1 MQETSP
7 DTSLRR
13 GIVRWILRNAIT
25 VLIAAACLFL
35 SSRDWSWGMAWAYLV
50 VLLASKVVIGLGLS
64 RANPELLAERG
75 ETPKDAKA
83 WDRPLAMG
91 MALYGPALGW
101 IVAGLERRYGWSM
114 AFSTPIQIA
123 ALLATAVGGALT
135 LWAMASNR
143 FFLGFCR
150 IATERGHSLA
160 SGGPYQYVRHP
171 GYLGV
176 IVYQLATPPALDSLW
191 ALLPVALTIGLTVLR
206 TSLEDRTLQQELAGY
221 SEYAGRVQYRLL
233 PGLW

>member
-7 DTSLRR
+7 ESNLRR
-13 GIVRWILRNAIT
+13 GMARWFIRNTIT
-25 VLIAAACLFL
+25 VVVAAMCLFL
-35 SSRDWSWGMAWAYLV
+35 TSRDLSWRLAWAYLA
-50 VLLASKVVIGLGLS
+50 VLLASKVIIGVVLS
-64 RANPELLAERG
+64 RTNPELLAERG
-75 ETPKDAKA
+75 GTPKDAKT
-83 WDRPLAMG
+83 WDRPLAVV

-101 IVAGLERRYGWSM
+101 IVAGLDRRYGWSM
-114 AFSTPIQIA
+114 AFSSSLQIA
-123 ALLATAVGGALT
+123 GLVFTALGGALT

-150 IATERGHSLA
+150 IATERGHTVA
-160 SGGPYQYVRHP
+160 SGGPYRYVRHP

-191 ALLPVALTIGLTVLR
+191 AFVPAGLTIAVTVMR

-221 SEYAGRVQYRLL
+221 ADYAGRVRFRLL